1 MKEKKKNLENK
12 EEKKMKIELSVDD
25 RKIPTNEFVQ
35 KILGNVIKAMVESLH
50 TIDDEWKEISIKVE
64 KE

>member
-1 MKEKKKNLENK
+1 MKV
-12 EEKKMKIELSVDD
+12 ELLVDD
-25 RKIPTNEFVQ
+25 RKIPTNEFIQ

>member
-1 MKEKKKNLENK
+1 V
-12 EEKKMKIELSVDD
+12 KIELSVDD

>member
-1 MKEKKKNLENK
+1 
-12 EEKKMKIELSVDD
+12 MKIELSVDD

>member
-1 MKEKKKNLENK
+1 VKV
-12 EEKKMKIELSVDD
+12 ELLVDD
-25 RKIPTNEFVQ
+25 RKIPTNEFIQ

>member
-1 MKEKKKNLENK
+1 MKV
-12 EEKKMKIELSVDD
+12 ELLVDD
-25 RKIPTNEFVQ
+25 RKIPTNEFIQ

-50 TIDDEWKEISIKVE
+50 TIDDGWKEISIKVE

>member
-1 MKEKKKNLENK
+1 
-12 EEKKMKIELSVDD
+12 MKIELLVDD
-25 RKIPTNEFVQ
+25 RKIPTNEFIQ

>member
-1 MKEKKKNLENK
+1 MKV
-12 EEKKMKIELSVDD
+12 ELLVDD
-25 RKIPTNEFVQ
+25 RKIPTNEFIQ

-50 TIDDEWKEISIKVE
+50 SIDDEWKEISIKVE

>member
-1 MKEKKKNLENK
+1 MKV
-12 EEKKMKIELSVDD
+12 ELLVDD
-25 RKIPTNEFVQ
+25 RKIPTNEFIQ

-50 TIDDEWKEISIKVE
+50 TIDDEWKEISIKIE

>member
-1 MKEKKKNLENK
+1 V
-12 EEKKMKIELSVDD
+12 KIELLVDD
-25 RKIPTNEFVQ
+25 RKIPTNEFIQ